1 MAIQLIVAKE
11 FGLTSNENPNQGSYI
26 IDELTDLVEQAVLE
40 EFRNIARR
48 GGVLG
53 ALEKQYQR
61 GRIQEESLYYEEQ
74 KQSGAIPIV
83 GVNTFI
89 NENKRFDYDRMEIR
103 RADVG
108 EKNMQ
113 LQRLLE
119 FERHH
124 AGEVEPAIQKLKDAT
139 LSDGNIFEALLEA
152 VKVASIGRIT
162 KVLFELG
169 GQYRRNV

>member
-11 FGLTSNENPNQGSYI
+11 FGLTANENPNQGSFI
-26 IDELTDLVEQAVLE
+26 IEELTDLVEKAVLE

-61 GRIQEESLYYEEQ
+61 GKIQEESLYYEEQ
-74 KQSGAIPIV
+74 KSNGTLPVV
-83 GVNTFI
+83 GVNTFV
-89 NENKRFDYDRMEIR
+89 NENIKFDYDRMEVR
-103 RADVG
+103 RADKN
-108 EKNMQ
+108 EKELQ

-124 AGEVEPAIQKLKDAT
+124 AGEVDPAMKKLVNAAQT
-139 LSDGNIFEALLEA
+139 DGNIFEALLDA